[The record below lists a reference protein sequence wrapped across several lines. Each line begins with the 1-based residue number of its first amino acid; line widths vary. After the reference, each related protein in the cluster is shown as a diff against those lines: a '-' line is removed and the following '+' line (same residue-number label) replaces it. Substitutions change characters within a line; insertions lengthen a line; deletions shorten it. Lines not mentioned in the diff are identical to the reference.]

1 VSGLAVVGGYALREA
16 LRRRVFV
23 VVLVLT
29 AAFLALYAF
38 GVDQAFEETQN
49 LEFEASEAGV
59 DTTTLAGATVFGLAM
74 FAILF
79 LGAIL
84 AVFLTLGVV
93 RGDADR
99 GLLQPLVVRPIG
111 RSTLLLGRFAGAAL
125 ASTLYVGVV
134 YVAAL
139 LLTGAAGGWYPDRVV
154 MPALE
159 LAAAVAILAALS
171 LLGSIFLS
179 GTANGIAVFMVL
191 GAGLTAG
198 FLGQIGEALN
208 SDTLLDIARIASW
221 VLPFEALYQDA
232 LTELTADTGGLTK
245 AVVDLGP
252 FGGAQSAGPWLWPW
266 AAAYLVI
273 VGAVALRAFGR
284 KDL

>member
-1 VSGLAVVGGYALREA
+1 VTGLAVIAGYALREA

-29 AAFLALYAF
+29 AGFLALYAF
-38 GVDQAFEETQN
+38 GVDQAFEETEGF
-49 LEFEASEAGV
+49 EFEAAEVGV
-59 DTTTLAGATVFGLAM
+59 DTQTLAGATLLGLAL
-74 FAILF
+74 FATLF

-84 AVFLTLGVV
+84 AVFLTLGAV

-111 RSTLLLGRFAGAAL
+111 RSTLLLGRFAGAAF
-125 ASTLYVGVV
+125 ASALYVAGI
-134 YVAAL
+134 YVASL
-139 LLTGAAGGWYPDRVV
+139 LITGATGGWWPDRLVT
-154 MPALE
+154 PALQ
-159 LAAAVAILAALS
+159 LVIAVSILVAVS
-171 LLGSIFLS
+171 LLGSVFLS

-208 SDTLLDIARIASW
+208 SDTLEDISRVATW

-252 FGGAQSAGPWLWPW
+252 FGGAQPAGAWLWLW
-266 AAAYLVI
+266 AIVYLAGLLGI
-273 VGAVALRAFGR
+273 ALWAFGR